1 MFRWEQFMH
10 GYKRGKSELIQI
22 EGMEN
27 GRGFKLQSRPQNFET
42 KALLLYYEKSINV
55 LVQ

>member
-1 MFRWEQFMH
+1 MFRWEQLMH
-10 GYKRGKSELIQI
+10 RYKRGKSELIQI

-42 KALLLYYEKSINV
+42 KALLLSYEKSINV